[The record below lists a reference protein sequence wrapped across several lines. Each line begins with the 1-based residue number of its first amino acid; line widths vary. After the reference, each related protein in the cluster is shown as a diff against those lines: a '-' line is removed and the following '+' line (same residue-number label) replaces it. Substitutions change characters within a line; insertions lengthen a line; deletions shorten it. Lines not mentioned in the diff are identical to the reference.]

1 MPFNKKY
8 YLTSPDLQQRDW
20 VLFSM
25 QNLIENV
32 DPQISVKIVTLGTS
46 KLLVASQISEN
57 SITKLSFLTNNDANN
72 NYLYLENFSVYL
84 NLYNEPLNI
93 PGLNEI
99 VINQYRRS
107 DIINGFIAGKNTF
120 QPFCSCNLGNI
131 NFNEMVDN
139 ITSII
144 PGCTSTKNKQ
154 KFYEIVLNPDLPEAP
169 SAATAPSGSS
179 VPSAPSNISVP
190 SNISIPSNIDTS
202 YLNNSLEAKQKL
214 QDAVDCLNKF
224 KEIAETASALYN
236 KVKTEAEGVPA
247 ALIKTFSNPV
257 NNIFF
262 LSQPKKAI
270 VSTVSKIKNLFRR
283 RR

>member
-1 MPFNKKY
+1 M
-8 YLTSPDLQQRDW
+8 
-20 VLFSM
+20 
-25 QNLIENV
+25 
-32 DPQISVKIVTLGTS
+32 
-46 KLLVASQISEN
+46 
-57 SITKLSFLTNNDANN
+57 
-72 NYLYLENFSVYL
+72 
-84 NLYNEPLNI
+84 
-93 PGLNEI
+93 NEI

-154 KFYEIVLNPDLPEAP
+154 KFYEIVLNPDLPSVSSDTVAP
-169 SAATAPSGSS
+169 S
-179 VPSAPSNISVP
+179 VPSDSSVP
-190 SNISIPSNIDTS
+190 SNISFPSNISLPSNPSQQVQEVTQDLQNTLA
-202 YLNNSLEAKQKL
+202 YLNQGINDAKGL
-214 QDAVDCLNKF
+214 VNRVETGLN
-224 KEIAETASALYN
+224 ET
-236 KVKTEAEGVPA
+236 KQ
-247 ALIKTFSNPV
+247 ALIKTVKDPV

-270 VSTVSKIKNLFRR
+270 VSTISKIKNLFRR